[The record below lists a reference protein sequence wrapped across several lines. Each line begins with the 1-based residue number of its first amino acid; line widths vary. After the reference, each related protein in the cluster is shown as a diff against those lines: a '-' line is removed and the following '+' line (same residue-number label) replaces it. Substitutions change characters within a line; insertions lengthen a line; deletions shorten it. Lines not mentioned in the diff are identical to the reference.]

1 MKLLVYGSRMFGA
14 VVRSLADDCGHEFAG
29 FIDDVHD
36 GADVRGRFEAV
47 VRSHPPG
54 SFGCVNAVG
63 YNNLAERRA
72 VSRRIREAGYVTPSL
87 VHPRAYVASSS
98 TVGAGAFV
106 MAMASVDHRVTL
118 QDDVVVWPSVAIS
131 HDSVVG
137 ENSFLSPA
145 CVICGDCRIGH
156 DCFIGAGAV
165 VVSHAAV
172 PDGAFVKALTRFK

>member
-14 VVRSLADDCGHEFAG
+14 VVRSLVEDCGHEFAG
-29 FIDDVHD
+29 FIDDMYE
-36 GADVRGRFEAV
+36 GPDVRGRFDAV
-47 VRSHPPG
+47 RQSHPPA

-63 YNNLAERRA
+63 YNNLAARRG
-72 VSRRIREAGYVTPSL
+72 VSRRIRDAGYATPAL
-87 VHPRAYVASSS
+87 IHPRAYVASSS
-98 TVGAGAFV
+98 TVGLGSFV

-118 QDDVVVWPSVAIS
+118 GADVVVWPSVAIS

-145 CVICGDCRIGH
+145 CVICGDCRVGD

-165 VVSHAAV
+165 IISHSV
-172 PDGAFVKALTRFK
+172 MPESAFVKALTRFR